1 LSDKQT
7 HLVKQTK
14 AEGLMHTSRS
24 AAIEA
29 AESLYDNG
37 TFLDHLSDLV
47 SVPTES
53 NPPDHRADLVRYCG
67 HVLGPMVERLG
78 FTTAILDNPDP
89 RHGPVMLA
97 TRIEDPAFPTIPALR
112 PRRRRPRHAGAV
124 AARS

>member
-67 HVLGPMVERLG
+67 HVLGPMV
-78 FTTAILDNPDP
+78 
-89 RHGPVMLA
+89 
-97 TRIEDPAFPTIPALR
+97 
-112 PRRRRPRHAGAV
+112 
-124 AARS
+124 